1 MALRRLARSEKWVEE
16 RNRGVDWRSHTS
28 FFGEHFI
35 SNVIQSWWIKYFP
48 KKKNFII
55 VGGMKNYIGYWYLQ
69 RSFKVIICK
78 LAWIAII

>member
-48 KKKNFII
+48 KKKKKLYYNEW
-55 VGGMKNYIGYWYLQ
+55 NEELYWILI
-69 RSFKVIICK
+69 FTKK
-78 LAWIAII
+78 F